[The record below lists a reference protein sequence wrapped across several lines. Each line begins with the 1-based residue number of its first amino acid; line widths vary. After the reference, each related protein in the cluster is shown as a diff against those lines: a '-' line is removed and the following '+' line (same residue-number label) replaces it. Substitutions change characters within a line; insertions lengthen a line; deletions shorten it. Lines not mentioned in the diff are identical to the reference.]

1 MPPKFQ
7 LILLVRDEASGTH
20 VRFDLRR
27 ADLIEAV
34 REELLRDLPKS
45 VAKGSWHGGGYVR
58 LDESH
63 ARHLL
68 SDETVV
74 ETVHPPEAPI
84 KPPIKSGE
92 DFDGEPEPVAG

>member
-7 LILLVRDEASGTH
+7 LILLVRDEAANSH
-20 VRFDLRR
+20 VRFDLHR
-27 ADLIEAV
+27 ADFIESA

-63 ARHLL
+63 ARYLL
-68 SDETVV
+68 SDPPVIEVATVPDV
-74 ETVHPPEAPI
+74 PS
-84 KPPIKSGE
+84 PPIKSGD
-92 DFDGEPEPVAG
+92 DFDGEPEVVAG